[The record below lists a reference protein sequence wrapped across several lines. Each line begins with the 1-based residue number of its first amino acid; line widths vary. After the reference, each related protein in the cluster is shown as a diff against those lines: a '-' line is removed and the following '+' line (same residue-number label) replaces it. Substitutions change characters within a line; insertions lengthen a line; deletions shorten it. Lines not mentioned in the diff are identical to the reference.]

1 MFERENI
8 IKYMRAD
15 SRSYLSKKNTDC
27 LKGIFAVVVV
37 LAHIR
42 GRLPVFNDTVVG
54 QILTASGYLAVAVFF
69 FLSAYGL
76 QVSVDSKGVAYL
88 QTFPRRRILPFYG
101 TYLFVLMLYVL
112 VYALSGELN
121 TVKPYILFRSLIY
134 GGTLIE
140 NGWYLQT
147 ALLFYIMF
155 WAIFRF
161 GKTETLRMVMIVAG
175 MVLYC
180 FLCIWLGMGAYAY
193 VSVFAFPMGF
203 WWRKRE
209 KKIEALLSSRRRFW
223 MSYAALF
230 LVFCV
235 TLIFGNLPIF
245 TRAWMLAI
253 RSVSVNFAH

>member
-15 SRSYLSKKNTDC
+15 SQSYLSKKNTDC

-76 QVSVDSKGVAYL
+76 QASVDSKGVAYL

-112 VYALSGELN
+112 VYAWSGELN
-121 TVKPYILFRSLIY
+121 TVKPNILFRSLIF

-161 GKTETLRMVMIVAG
+161 
-175 MVLYC
+175 
-180 FLCIWLGMGAYAY
+180 
-193 VSVFAFPMGF
+193 
-203 WWRKRE
+203 
-209 KKIEALLSSRRRFW
+209 
-223 MSYAALF
+223 
-230 LVFCV
+230 
-235 TLIFGNLPIF
+235 
-245 TRAWMLAI
+245 
-253 RSVSVNFAH
+253 